1 MCENKKCSKCGQ
13 IKPLNEFNKN
23 KTKKNGVSSLC
34 KLCHSEYRKKHYL
47 GNKDKVLKQ
56 VAEYNLKNP
65 QLKTKINENK
75 LFNRINK
82 KAGRIYECKCDECDN
97 IIFVTKKDIEE
108 NNIKYCSKE
117 CKKKQ
122 NKSDY
127 YHYLKQIEKRA
138 IKINKEFNLDE
149 NFIKELLEVKQKNR
163 CNYSNIE
170 IRIYDKNAKKSLNN
184 SASLDRIDSQKGYTK
199 DNVHWVCLG
208 INYMKLNY
216 SDEETHK
223 LLRLIKESYN

>member
-1 MCENKKCSKCGQ
+1 MCENKKCSKCDE

-47 GNKDKVLKQ
+47 DNKDKVLKQ

-75 LFNRINK
+75 LLNRINK
-82 KAGRIYECKCDECDN
+82 KAGRIYECKCGECDN

-138 IKINKEFNLDE
+138 NKINKEFNLDE

-170 IRIYDKNAKKSLNN
+170 IKLYDKNAKKSLNN

-223 LLRLIKESYN
+223 LLRLIKENYN